1 MNLPDPLL
9 FALGSSRDYGQRIA
23 RQMGIGLSAHEER
36 HFDDGEHKARPLE
49 SVRDRDVY
57 LIHGLHGEPG
67 HSPNDKLVSL
77 LFFLGALRDA
87 HCARL
92 TAVVPYLAYARKDRR
107 TKARDPL
114 GSRYLAQLLE
124 AMGVDRVLSVDVHNL
139 SAFEN
144 AFRVPVVH
152 LEAAG
157 VLVQELLRQGLEPP
171 VSVVSPDAGGYK
183 RAERFRELL
192 GEALGESVGMAF
204 LEKKRSEGVVS
215 GDALVGELDGRCAVI
230 VDDLIAT
237 GGTLARAA
245 EACRR
250 VGARSVYACATHG
263 LFNEP
268 AARMLG
274 EASLDRLLVTDTVP
288 AFRLDGTE
296 LASQVTMVDSSPLLA
311 SALGRM
317 HRGEALGDLAGDVR
331 D

>member
-1 MNLPDPLL
+1 MSKSAPML
-9 FALGSSRDYGQRIA
+9 FALGSSQHYGQRIGA
-23 RQMGIGLSAHEER
+23 RLGISLAHHEER
-36 HFDDGEHKARPLE
+36 HFEDGEHKMRPLE

-57 LIHGLHGEPG
+57 VLQGLHGEPG
-67 HSPNDKLVSL
+67 ASPNDKLVSA

-92 TAVVPYLAYARKDRR
+92 TAVLPYMAYARKDRR
-107 TKARDPL
+107 TKSRDPL
-114 GSRYLAQLLE
+114 HSRYLAQLLE
-124 AMGVDRVLSVDVHNL
+124 AVSVDRVVGLDVHNL
-139 SAFEN
+139 AAFEN

-157 VLVQELLRQGLEPP
+157 LLVQALLRQGLEPP
-171 VSVVSPDAGGYK
+171 LSVVSPDAGGYK

-192 GEALGESVGMAF
+192 GQALGESVGIAF

-268 AARMLG
+268 AARVLG
-274 EASLDRLLVTDTVP
+274 EASLDGLLVTDTVP
-288 AFRLDGTE
+288 AFRLEGTE
-296 LASQVTMVDSSPLLA
+296 LASRITVVDASPLLA

-317 HRGEALGDLAGDVR
+317 HRGEALGDLAGEALG
-331 D
+331 